1 MHFHRWKRRKFIT
14 LLGGAA
20 AWPAVARAQPAMPVI
35 GFLGG
40 NSPARMASIIAR
52 FREGLQAAGYVE
64 GRNVAIDFSWTEGQ
78 IDRLPEL
85 ATELVRR
92 RVAVI
97 AIPGNTAAA
106 LAAKAATSTIPI
118 VFSVAGDPVRLGL

>member
-1 MHFHRWKRRKFIT
+1 MIT
-14 LLGGAA
+14 
-20 AWPAVARAQPAMPVI
+20 RAQQAAMPVI

-40 NSPARMASIIAR
+40 NSSIIAR
-52 FREGLQAAGYVE
+52 FREGLKTAGYVE

-118 VFSVAGDPVRLGL
+118 VFSVGGDPVRLGLVASLSRPGGN